1 MPDASGGFS
10 GGRKRV
16 RIDRLLRSA
25 VGALILR
32 PWFDDAALR
41 LLAGWYFPLSRAWAA
56 ALAANGSPEAF
67 CAAVHC
73 RPLAARMLPRVLARA
88 EACKRTLAV
97 AEARW
102 HESFF
107 GGGLADARIE
117 AERVLAA
124 VQLMKL
130 RAAFAPMHFSHPLS
144 PIAFAIET
152 PASVERRH
160 GARLRQRQRAFAL
173 PGEGSEGAHGLAG
186 IETSRTYR
194 SARGREGWL
203 RFPAAAA
210 GEVAWA
216 RVATPTGGGDR
227 RPTIIF
233 AHGIGMEPEFW
244 GEQRDPLGW
253 FTEIGLRIVRP
264 EAPWHGRRRLP
275 GYFGGEPILARG
287 PGGLLDF
294 MHWHVTELGLLTAW
308 ARLTGRGPVAVGGMS
323 LGALTVQLLAEV
335 ARFWPAVMRPDAVL
349 LVAPARSVA
358 SVALEGSLTRA
369 LGVPRAMHAAGWTP
383 AEIVKWSPLLEPMS
397 EPAVDPA
404 HVVVVLGEADD
415 VTLAHEGERLVKA
428 WRVPSDNVFRCPAG
442 HFSTAMG
449 ISRDSAPLRRLLQ
462 VLARATPV
470 AR

>member
-1 MPDASGGFS
+1 MPDASGGLS
-10 GGRKRV
+10 GGHKRV

-73 RPLAARMLPRVLARA
+73 RPLAARMLPRVLART
-88 EACKRTLAV
+88 ERYKHTLLT

-102 HESFF
+102 RESFF
-107 GGGLADARIE
+107 GKGVADAQVE
-117 AERVLAA
+117 ADRQLAA
-124 VQLMKL
+124 IQLMKL
-130 RAAFAPMHFSHPLS
+130 RAAFAPMHFSHPLA
-144 PIAFAIET
+144 PIAFDVET
-152 PASVERRH
+152 PAAVERRH
-160 GARLRQRQRAFAL
+160 GARLRQRARAFTLAEDQSN
-173 PGEGSEGAHGLAG
+173 GNQGLAG
-186 IETSRTYR
+186 IETSRGYQ

-210 GEVAWA
+210 GETGWA
-216 RVATPTGGGDR
+216 RVVTPASGGDE
-227 RPTIIF
+227 RPTMIF
-233 AHGIGMEPEFW
+233 AHGIGMEPEYW

-264 EAPWHGRRRLP
+264 EAPWHGRRRLA

-335 ARFWPAVMRPDAVL
+335 ARYWPAVMRPDAVL

-383 AEIVKWSPLLEPMS
+383 AEIVKWAPLLEPIA
-397 EPAVDPA
+397 EPAVDPEQI
-404 HVVVVLGEADD
+404 VVVLGEADD
-415 VTLAHEGERLVKA
+415 VTLAHEGERLVKG
-428 WRVPSDNVFRCPAG
+428 WRIPSDNVFRCAAG
-442 HFSTAMG
+442 HFSTSMG
-449 ISRDSAPLRRLLQ
+449 ISRDSAPLRRLSH
-462 VLARATPV
+462 VLARATTP